1 MKPMY
6 LFKAVALALLLAA
19 APAQAQ
25 KIKVGYWT
33 SGFSLGFGAV
43 MEQMKFAE
51 KEGLDVE
58 WVKFA
63 EVNGPTRAI
72 VPQTIDLAFGAPST
86 ASMSIAADGVPVKIV
101 LASQIAEAQ
110 IVVPVGSPIK
120 SVADL
125 KGKKIGMSPPGSAT
139 HAIATS
145 ILQGVYGL
153 KSGDYSVV
161 PGNEGRLA
169 QFLLQKE
176 VDAAVIR
183 SVTIAQ
189 MSDDLKLTYLASVV
203 DDWKKL
209 TKVNAAPIL
218 AVTIVH
224 SDYVAKNPEA
234 VAKFIA
240 AMRKTLEYGSK
251 NKDRVAE
258 MLQKAANMNAV
269 DAKAYAA
276 QWDGAYM
283 ASFEA
288 TDVSSLKRM
297 QEIVKAAGAAKS
309 DPPEAAFLTAPYQR
323 AKQINMGHPP
333 YINVPPNII
342 DGYLIAEL
350 ELNEKMIPVIIRR
363 PLPGGKSEYWK
374 LMDLE
379 LI

>member
-1 MKPMY
+1 MSVLRLMTN
-6 LFKAVALALLLAA
+6 LMVATLLATGTA
-19 APAQAQ
+19 HAQ

-33 SGFSLGFGAV
+33 SGFSLGYGAV

-63 EVNGPTRAI
+63 EVNGPTRAM
-72 VPQTIDLAFGAPST
+72 VSQTIDLAFGAPST

-110 IVVPVGSPIK
+110 IVVPAGSPIK

-139 HAIATS
+139 HAIAS
-145 ILQGVYGL
+145 SVLKGVYGMQP
-153 KSGDYSVV
+153 GDYSVV

-189 MSDDLKLTYLASVV
+189 MSDDFKLTRLASVV
-203 DDWKKL
+203 EDWKKL
-209 TKVNAAPIL
+209 TKGAAAPIL

-258 MLQKAANMNAV
+258 ILQKTANMNAV
-269 DAKAYAA
+269 DAKAYAG

-288 TDVSSLKRM
+288 ADVASLKNM
-297 QEIVKAAGAAKS
+297 QDIAKAAGTAKS
-309 DPPEAAFLTAPYQR
+309 DAPDSAFLTAPYQR
-323 AKQINMGHPP
+323 SKQI
-333 YINVPPNII
+333 
-342 DGYLIAEL
+342 
-350 ELNEKMIPVIIRR
+350 K
-363 PLPGGKSEYWK
+363 
-374 LMDLE
+374 
-379 LI
+379 

>member
-1 MKPMY
+1 MKILRLMHT
-6 LFKAVALALLLAA
+6 LLLAA
-19 APAQAQ
+19 LLCAGTALAQ

-33 SGFSLGFGAV
+33 SGFSLGYGSV

-86 ASMSIAADGVPVKIV
+86 ASMSIAADGVPVRIV

-110 IVVPVGSPIK
+110 IVVPAGSPIK

-139 HAIATS
+139 HAIASS
-145 ILQGVYGL
+145 ILQGLYGL
-153 KSGDYSVV
+153 KAGDYNVV

-189 MSDDLKLTYLASVV
+189 MSDEVKLTYLGSIV

-209 TKVNAAPIL
+209 TKGTAAPIL

-224 SDYVAKNPEA
+224 ADYVNKNPEA

-240 AMRKTLEYGSK
+240 AMRKTLEFGSK

-258 MLQKAANMNAV
+258 ILQKTANMKPD

-283 ASFEA
+283 ASFETA
-288 TDVSSLKRM
+288 DINSLKRM
-297 QEIVKAAGAAKS
+297 HEIVKAAGAAKA
-309 DPPEAAFLTAPYQR
+309 DPPEAAFMTGPYQR
-323 AKQINMGHPP
+323 SKQI
-333 YINVPPNII
+333 
-342 DGYLIAEL
+342 
-350 ELNEKMIPVIIRR
+350 K
-363 PLPGGKSEYWK
+363 
-374 LMDLE
+374 
-379 LI
+379 

>member
-1 MKPMY
+1 
-6 LFKAVALALLLAA
+6 
-19 APAQAQ
+19 
-25 KIKVGYWT
+25 
-33 SGFSLGFGAV
+33 
-43 MEQMKFAE
+43 
-51 KEGLDVE
+51 
-58 WVKFA
+58 
-63 EVNGPTRAI
+63 
-72 VPQTIDLAFGAPST
+72 
-86 ASMSIAADGVPVKIV
+86 VPVKIV

-323 AKQINMGHPP
+323 AKQI
-333 YINVPPNII
+333 
-342 DGYLIAEL
+342 
-350 ELNEKMIPVIIRR
+350 K
-363 PLPGGKSEYWK
+363 
-374 LMDLE
+374 
-379 LI
+379 

>member
-1 MKPMY
+1 MEGSMKS
-6 LFKAVALALLLAA
+6 LRILTIAALTLLTAAL
-19 APAQAQ
+19 PAHAQ

-43 MEQMKFAE
+43 MEDMKFAE
-51 KEGLDVE
+51 KEGLEVE

-86 ASMSIAADGVPVKIV
+86 ASMSIASDGVPVKIV

-110 IVVPVGSPIK
+110 IVVPAGSPIK
-120 SVADL
+120 SIADL
-125 KGKKIGMSPPGSAT
+125 KGRKIGMSPPGSAT
-139 HAIATS
+139 HAIASS
-145 ILQGVYGL
+145 ILDGLYGL
-153 KSGDYSVV
+153 KAVDYKVV

-176 VDAAVIR
+176 IDAAVIR

-189 MSDDLKLTYLASVV
+189 MSGDLKLNRIGDVV
-203 DDWKKL
+203 GDWKKL
-209 TKVNAAPIL
+209 TKANAAPIL

-224 SDYVAKNPEA
+224 SEYASKQPEA

-240 AMRKTLEYGSK
+240 AMRKTVDYGSK

-258 MLQKAANMNAV
+258 ILQKAANLKPVA
-269 DAKAYAA
+269 AKAYAS

-288 TDVSSLKRM
+288 DDVASLKRM
-297 QEIVKAAGAAKS
+297 HGIRMAAGSAKK
-309 DPPEAAFLTAPYQR
+309 DVPGDAFLTGPFQR
-323 AKQINMGHPP
+323 SKTI
-333 YINVPPNII
+333 
-342 DGYLIAEL
+342 
-350 ELNEKMIPVIIRR
+350 K
-363 PLPGGKSEYWK
+363 
-374 LMDLE
+374 
-379 LI
+379 